1 MKIKANLLNK
11 PVNFQM
17 DDCQIEKVVELPRD
31 QFSALVITP
40 LTNQPFIA
48 ENKRW
53 MFADNSA
60 VHCLLAL
67 GQGSDD
73 GVLIYSGGYDYPRL
87 AAYLPGMR
95 DILNARLERAADLIV
110 HQGTEA
116 TENGSWSISCEELE
130 KQTGITVRR
139 GNGLDGMLLEAL
151 MRRSEVDS
159 VSMTDTGIDMAYHL
173 NFCPRIPGQKPCYF
187 TKLPEEQKTQLFYEA
202 VETLL
207 DFFGDENLYGVL
219 HNGLQMPNE
228 EILARGYLTTEAM
241 LAAGAVMSLPENS
254 GISLRDVLQYELT
267 EDLSLVHAQGGEPVP
282 LEQEEE
288 LTRTER
294 KRFSDVLDAH
304 VLESR
309 AGEHG
314 TELVIGGVKPERLER
329 FRSILDA
336 YKPEDQ
342 SMETIQ

>member
-139 GNGLDGMLLEAL
+139 GNGLDGMLL
-151 MRRSEVDS
+151 
-159 VSMTDTGIDMAYHL
+159 
-173 NFCPRIPGQKPCYF
+173 
-187 TKLPEEQKTQLFYEA
+187 
-202 VETLL
+202 L

-228 EILARGYLTTEAM
+228 EILAHGYLTTEAM
-241 LAAGAVMSLPENS
+241 LAAGAVMVLPENS
-254 GISLRDVLQYELT
+254 DISLRDVLQYELA
-267 EDLSLVHAQGGEPVP
+267 EELSLVHAQGGEPVP

-314 TELVIGGVKPERLER
+314 TELVIGGVKPERLEQ

-336 YKPEDQ
+336 YKSEDQ

>member
-1 MKIKANLLNK
+1 
-11 PVNFQM
+11 
-17 DDCQIEKVVELPRD
+17 
-31 QFSALVITP
+31 
-40 LTNQPFIA
+40 
-48 ENKRW
+48 
-53 MFADNSA
+53 
-60 VHCLLAL
+60 
-67 GQGSDD
+67 
-73 GVLIYSGGYDYPRL
+73 
-87 AAYLPGMR
+87 
-95 DILNARLERAADLIV
+95 
-110 HQGTEA
+110 
-116 TENGSWSISCEELE
+116 
-130 KQTGITVRR
+130 
-139 GNGLDGMLLEAL
+139 

-159 VSMTDTGIDMAYHL
+159 VSMTDTGIDTAYHL
-173 NFCPRIPGQKPCYF
+173 NFCSRIPGQKPCYF

-241 LAAGAVMSLPENS
+241 LAAGTVMSLPENS

>member
-1 MKIKANLLNK
+1 
-11 PVNFQM
+11 
-17 DDCQIEKVVELPRD
+17 
-31 QFSALVITP
+31 
-40 LTNQPFIA
+40 
-48 ENKRW
+48 
-53 MFADNSA
+53 
-60 VHCLLAL
+60 
-67 GQGSDD
+67 
-73 GVLIYSGGYDYPRL
+73 
-87 AAYLPGMR
+87 MR
-95 DILNARLERAADLIV
+95 DILNARLERAADFIV

-151 MRRSEVDS
+151 MRRSEVAS

-173 NFCPRIPGQKPCYF
+173 NFYPRIPGQKPCYF
-187 TKLPEEQKTQLFYEA
+187 TKLPEEQKTQVFYEA
-202 VETLL
+202 VEVLL

-228 EILARGYLTTEAM
+228 EILAHGYLTTEAM
-241 LAAGAVMSLPENS
+241 LAAGAVMVLPENS
-254 GISLRDVLQYELT
+254 DISLRDVLQYELA
-267 EDLSLVHAQGGEPVP
+267 EELSLVHAQGGEPVP

-336 YKPEDQ
+336 YKSEDQ

>member
-1 MKIKANLLNK
+1 MTI
-11 PVNFQM
+11 PVSPPI
-17 DDCQIEKVVELPRD
+17 CRG
-31 QFSALVITP
+31 
-40 LTNQPFIA
+40 
-48 ENKRW
+48 
-53 MFADNSA
+53 
-60 VHCLLAL
+60 C
-67 GQGSDD
+67 G
-73 GVLIYSGGYDYPRL
+73 
-87 AAYLPGMR
+87 
-95 DILNARLERAADLIV
+95 DILNARLERAADFIV

-116 TENGSWSISCEELE
+116 TENGSWSISFKELE
-130 KQTGITVRR
+130 KQTEITVRR
-139 GNGLDGMLLEAL
+139 GNGLDGMLLDAL
-151 MRRSEVDS
+151 THRREVTS
-159 VSMTDTGIDMAYHL
+159 AALTDTGIDTAYHL
-173 NFCPRIPGQKPCYF
+173 NFCSRIPGQKPCYF